1 MSLND
6 ENSKTVY
13 QELFVVTGFLIV
25 ERMFYLPSYDQVFTM
40 LQCFLCETSEQL
52 GPATQ
57 NPRFP
62 PLLGSHISLS
72 ISL

>member
-52 GPATQ
+52 GPCKVKNSKHFKMSSTSVR
-57 NPRFP
+57 NV
-62 PLLGSHISLS
+62 
-72 ISL
+72 